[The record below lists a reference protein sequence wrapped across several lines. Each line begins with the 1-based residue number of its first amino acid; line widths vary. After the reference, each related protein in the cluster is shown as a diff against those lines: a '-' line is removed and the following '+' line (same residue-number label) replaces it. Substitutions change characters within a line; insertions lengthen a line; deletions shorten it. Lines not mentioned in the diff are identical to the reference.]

1 MAVNKEATES
11 TVRGH
16 APAEKAVPRFARQA
30 RDVRRQM
37 LIEAAIRCLAR
48 GGIAAFTVDQISH
61 EAGVSRG
68 LINHHFKGIED
79 LLQAVYEAMTQSMG
93 LAARATLFVD
103 GGARDQLD
111 TVLDAMFTPP
121 MFSKT
126 SLRAWLALWGEV
138 ATNSRLRA
146 AHRRS
151 YDTYRQA
158 LTDAISGIARERSK
172 RVDAKAL
179 ATTCIALMDG
189 LWIEWCL
196 DSSVVTRDGAKRAV
210 YEVIEARLGKL
221 KYQPGKS

>member
-1 MAVNKEATES
+1 MAQEKEETETTDRS
-11 TVRGH
+11 H
-16 APAEKAVPRFARQA
+16 AQAEKAVPRFARQA

-37 LIEAAIRCLAR
+37 LIEAAISCLAR
-48 GGIAAFTVDQISH
+48 GGIAAFTIDQISQ
-61 EAGVSRG
+61 EAKVSRG

-79 LLQAVYEAMTQSMG
+79 LLQAVYETMTQSMG
-93 LAARATLFVD
+93 AAARATLFIE
-103 GGARDQLD
+103 GGTREKLD
-111 TVLDAMFTPP
+111 TVIDAMFTPP

-126 SLRAWLALWGEV
+126 NLRAWLALWGEV

-158 LTDAISGIARERSK
+158 LTDAISGMARERSK

-179 ATTCIALMDG
+179 ATTCIALVDG

-196 DSSVVTRDGAKRAV
+196 DSTIVTRESAKRAV
-210 YEVIEARLGKL
+210 YAVLEARLGKL
-221 KYQPGKS
+221 KP

>member
-1 MAVNKEATES
+1 MTEDKEAAEAA
-11 TVRGH
+11 VQGH
-16 APAEKAVPRFARQA
+16 AQAGRSVPRFARQA

-68 LINHHFKGIED
+68 LINHYFKGIED
-79 LLQAVYEAMTQSMG
+79 LLQAVYETMTRSMG
-93 LAARATLFVD
+93 TAARATLFVD
-103 GGARDQLD
+103 GGAREKLD

-151 YDTYRQA
+151 YDTYREA
-158 LTDAISGIARERSK
+158 LTDAISAIARERSK
-172 RVDAKAL
+172 RIDAQAL

-196 DSSVVTRDGAKRAV
+196 DSSVITREGAKRAV
-210 YEVIEARLGKL
+210 YDVIEARLGKL
-221 KYQPGKS
+221 KR

>member
-1 MAVNKEATES
+1 MTVDREAVES
-11 TVRGH
+11 VVRGH
-16 APAEKAVPRFARQA
+16 ARAEKTVPRFARQA

-68 LINHHFKGIED
+68 LINHYFKGIED
-79 LLQAVYEAMTQSMG
+79 LLQAVYEVMTQSMG

-103 GGARDQLD
+103 GGAREQLD
-111 TVLDAMFTPP
+111 TVIDAMFTPP

-138 ATNSRLRA
+138 ATNRRLRA

-158 LTDAISGIARERSK
+158 LTDAISAIARERSK

-210 YEVIEARLGKL
+210 YDVIEARLGKL
-221 KYQPGKS
+221 KHQSGRS

>member
-1 MAVNKEATES
+1 MTADKEAAEPA
-11 TVRGH
+11 VHGH
-16 APAEKAVPRFARQA
+16 AQAGKTVPRFARQA

-68 LINHHFKGIED
+68 LINHYFKGIED
-79 LLQAVYEAMTQSMG
+79 LLQAVYETMTQSMG
-93 LAARATLFVD
+93 TAARATLFVD
-103 GGARDQLD
+103 GGAREKLD

-151 YDTYRQA
+151 YDTYREA
-158 LTDAISGIARERSK
+158 LTEAISAIARERSK
-172 RVDAKAL
+172 RVDAQAL
-179 ATTCIALMDG
+179 ATICIALMDG

-196 DSSVVTRDGAKRAV
+196 DSSVVTREGAKRAV
-210 YEVIEARLGKL
+210 YDVIEARLGKL
-221 KYQPGKS
+221 KR

>member
-1 MAVNKEATES
+1 MTVDKEAVEAL
-11 TVRGH
+11 VRSP
-16 APAEKAVPRFARQA
+16 AQAEKAVPRFARQA

-61 EAGVSRG
+61 EARVSRG

-79 LLQAVYEAMTQSMG
+79 LLQAVYEAMTRSMG

-103 GGARDQLD
+103 GGAREQLD

-158 LTDAISGIARERSK
+158 LTDAISAIARERSK
-172 RVDAKAL
+172 RLDAKAL

-221 KYQPGKS
+221 R

>member
-1 MAVNKEATES
+1 MTVDKEAAEA
-11 TVRGH
+11 VVQVH
-16 APAEKAVPRFARQA
+16 AQAGRTVPRFARQT

-68 LINHHFKGIED
+68 LINHYFKGIED
-79 LLQAVYEAMTQSMG
+79 LLQAVYETMTQSMG
-93 LAARATLFVD
+93 TAARATLFVD
-103 GGARDQLD
+103 GGAREKLD

-151 YDTYRQA
+151 YDTYREA
-158 LTDAISGIARERSK
+158 LTDAISAIARERSK
-172 RVDAKAL
+172 RVDAQAL

-196 DSSVVTRDGAKRAV
+196 DSSVVTREGAKRAV

-221 KYQPGKS
+221 KR

>member
-1 MAVNKEATES
+1 MTADKDAMELPVLNHPETGKT
-11 TVRGH
+11 
-16 APAEKAVPRFARQA
+16 VPRFARQA

-48 GGIAAFTVDQISH
+48 GGIAAFTVDQISK
-61 EAGVSRG
+61 EARVSRG

-79 LLQAVYEAMTQSMG
+79 LLQAVYEMMTQSMG
-93 LAARATLFVD
+93 AAARATLFVD
-103 GGARDQLD
+103 GGARERLD

-172 RVDAKAL
+172 RVDAQAL

-196 DSSVVTRDGAKRAV
+196 DSSVVTREGAKRAV
-210 YEVIEARLGKL
+210 YDVIEARLGKL
-221 KYQPGKS
+221 KR